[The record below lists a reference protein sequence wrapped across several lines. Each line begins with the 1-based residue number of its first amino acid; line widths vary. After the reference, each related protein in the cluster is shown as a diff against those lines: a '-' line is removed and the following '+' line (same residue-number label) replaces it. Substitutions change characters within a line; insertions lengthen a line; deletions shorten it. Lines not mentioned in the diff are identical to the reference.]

1 MLDYLTCPDFNFNRG
16 IGFVYNDNL
25 YLSLNDKSNSSFI
38 KAEEGSGFTISEI
51 TQNDF
56 YKLMGELNRD
66 NIFVYSNSYFYTD
79 IMYTYEGKFCSLMV
93 PSFEEP
99 YGDST
104 TIPSMNSI
112 VKFINWFKFNNNKLF
127 IS

>member
-25 YLSLNDKSNSSFI
+25 YLSLNDKSNISFI
-38 KAEEGSGFTISEI
+38 KAEEGAGFTISEI
-51 TQNDF
+51 NQKDF

-99 YGDST
+99 YKYST

>member
-25 YLSLNDKSNSSFI
+25 YLSLNDKSNISFI
-38 KAEEGSGFTISEI
+38 KAEEGAGFTISEI
-51 TQNDF
+51 NQKDF

-93 PSFEEP
+93 HSFEEP
-99 YGDST
+99 YKYST

>member
-25 YLSLNDKSNSSFI
+25 YLSLNDKSNISFI
-38 KAEEGSGFTISEI
+38 KAEEGAGFTISEI
-51 TQNDF
+51 NQKDF

-99 YGDST
+99 YKYST

-112 VKFINWFKFNNNKLF
+112 VKFINWFKFNNKLF

>member
-16 IGFVYNDNL
+16 LGFVYNDNL

-56 YKLMGELNRD
+56 YKLMGALNRD
-66 NIFVYSNSYFYTD
+66 DIFVYSNSYFYTD

-93 PSFEEP
+93 PSFEES
-99 YGDST
+99 YKDLT
-104 TIPSMNSI
+104 TMPSMNSI
-112 VKFINWFKFNNNKLF
+112 VKFINWFKFNNNKVF

>member
-38 KAEEGSGFTISEI
+38 KAEEGYGFTISEI

-66 NIFVYSNSYFYTD
+66 DIFVYSNSYFYTD

-99 YGDST
+99 YKYST